1 MSFIRCHVR
10 KSKGGAMFFNDLRRF
25 KNNIAL
31 IDAKSGEQITYCE
44 IDEQVDIL
52 AKKLG
57 FHKELVFIE
66 SRNTIKSVICYLA
79 CLRSNKVIYLA
90 DDFESEKSAQLIN
103 YYQPNLL
110 IDASG
115 HIHHHSHLVYLL
127 HTDLTLL
134 LSTSGTTG
142 TPKFVKLSS
151 KNLQSNAESIVEYL
165 HLNEAD
171 IALAH
176 LKLHYSYGLSILHTH
191 LQVGACTVFSQKG
204 VLDTEF
210 WDDLVAYSATS
221 FAGVPYTFEVL
232 LKTNFDFSCYPS
244 LRYVTQAGGKLE
256 DFLVKE
262 YALQAQVNGIEF
274 FVMYGQTEAS
284 PRISYLPPDLTVDF
298 PGSIGRSIP
307 QGELFI
313 VDDDGQNI
321 NALDTPGEL
330 VYRGENVMMGYAR
343 SIDDLAIDA
352 TPPMLFTGDIACR
365 TQHGLFY
372 LIGRTKRFVKL
383 FGLRINLDDVQS
395 FVKKRYPHSAVT
407 GNDEKII
414 IALENAQSGQDKVL
428 NGAESQ
434 ALITRLSD
442 TYALPRDKF
451 MISTFQSLPLLE
463 SGKYDLRTIKQQ
475 AYKKYTVGFL
485 QRSLNTIAAILELD
499 TKEWDSIS
507 CLFRVALGL
516 KELAL
521 SDNFNDLN
529 ADSLSFVY
537 LSVELEHCLGNELPD
552 NWQMCSIEE
561 LELIY
566 TAVRFDD

>member
-1 MSFIRCHVR
+1 
-10 KSKGGAMFFNDLRRF
+10 MFFNDLRLF
-25 KNNIAL
+25 KNNTAL
-31 IDAKSGEQITYCE
+31 IDAKSGEQITYSKL
-44 IDEQVDIL
+44 DDQVDIL

-57 FHKELVFIE
+57 CYKELVFIE

-79 CLRSNKVIYLA
+79 CLRANKVIYLA
-90 DDFESEKSAQLIN
+90 DNFENEKSAQLIH

-110 IDASG
+110 IDEFG
-115 HIHHHSHLVYLL
+115 HIHHHSHRVYLL

-151 KNLQSNAESIVEYL
+151 HNLQSNTESIVEYL

-171 IALAH
+171 ITLAH

-191 LQVGACTVFSQKG
+191 LQVGACTVLSQQS
-204 VLDTEF
+204 VLDSGLWE
-210 WDDLVAYSATS
+210 DLVTYSATS

-256 DFLVKE
+256 DFLVKK
-262 YALQAQVNGIEF
+262 YALQAQVNGVEF

-284 PRISYLPPDLTVDF
+284 PRISYLPPELTVDF

-313 VDDDGQNI
+313 VDDEGQKI
-321 NALDTPGEL
+321 NALDIPGEL
-330 VYRGENVMMGYAR
+330 VYRGENVMMGYAK
-343 SIDDLAIDA
+343 SIDDLATDA
-352 TPPMLFTGDIACR
+352 TPSMLFTGDIACR
-365 TQHGLFY
+365 TKHGLFY

-407 GNDEKII
+407 GSDESII
-414 IALENAQSGQDKVL
+414 IALESGQDKEL
-428 NGAESQ
+428 KGAESK
-434 ALITRLSD
+434 ALITRLSNA
-442 TYALPRDKF
+442 YALPRDKF
-451 MISTFQSLPLLE
+451 IISTFKSLPLLE
-463 SGKYDLRTIKQQ
+463 NGKYDLRTIEQQ
-475 AYKKYTVGFL
+475 VYKKHSIGFL
-485 QRSLNTIAAILELD
+485 QRSLNSITTILELD

-507 CLFRVALGL
+507 CLFRAALGL
-516 KELAL
+516 KVLTL

-529 ADSLSFVY
+529 SDSLSFVY

-552 NWQMCSIEE
+552 NWQTCSIEE